1 LKAAFPSVADGFF
14 RIVQPF
20 VIREQRHQFN
30 MALKNFTAS
39 GFGLP
44 STRNLS
50 APTSRAIFSGGSKA
64 LPPMRPAAGR
74 QVSRRPE
81 G

>member
-1 LKAAFPSVADGFF
+1 MEAFPLVADGFC

-20 VIREQRHQFN
+20 AIRERHHQFN
-30 MALKNFTAS
+30 VALKNFTAS
-39 GFGLP
+39 GFGPP

-64 LPPMRPAAGR
+64 LPSMRPAAGR
-74 QVSRRPE
+74 QVFRRPE